1 MRRPSSRAAEK
12 SALRRTRRADP
23 KRRRP
28 CGASDNG
35 ETLAALGATSG
46 EHFAATA
53 GGIAGAE
60 PNLAGAL
67 LLMRT
72 IGRLH
77 GVKEKRGGSWPAG
90 FAGVKPCAEASDGK
104 QVRGKKASR
113 RRTVAPFDETK
124 TSRRKA
130 VGSPAL
136 LRLQLHLRGRET
148 VGDSAERD
156 RAGLAGLR
164 AEDNQR
170 EAVEGLALAGL
181 ERLEA
186 DRVAVVD
193 RGDLGRALDGELHQV
208 VRTRHELA
216 VAVGDGD
223 GHEAQVGAVGAERG
237 AVGREEQLRRCAGRA
252 LHGGS
257 PGLAGLV
264 GLKDL
269 VRLYL
274 FNTSVSEEG
283 IAKLRAQM
291 PQLRVKW
298 KRAVPTRPEYTLAD
312 LVDLSIKAAPPE
324 DSGSGSNIAT
334 DSRSSAD
341 AKPTANPMQR
351 PMQESIANPE
361 TVLSQDD
368 FWDIID
374 LFNWDEE
381 GNDDAVIAP
390 AVQQLSQLSKEEI
403 LAFQEILSE
412 KLYMIDGEKYARE
425 IGRDCFKGNIK
436 QFSKDWFLAVRC
448 CAVANGQLFYND
460 VLLDASSIPKDLG
473 FAALTT
479 LAQSAY
485 CRKTGESFNYKTKYS
500 IDSCSNQKGWPSL
513 HG

>member
-1 MRRPSSRAAEK
+1 M
-12 SALRRTRRADP
+12 
-23 KRRRP
+23 
-28 CGASDNG
+28 NG
-35 ETLAALGATSG
+35 MTE
-46 EHFAATA
+46 
-53 GGIAGAE
+53 
-60 PNLAGAL
+60 
-67 LLMRT
+67 R
-72 IGRLH
+72 
-77 GVKEKRGGSWPAG
+77 
-90 FAGVKPCAEASDGK
+90 
-104 QVRGKKASR
+104 
-113 RRTVAPFDETK
+113 
-124 TSRRKA
+124 
-130 VGSPAL
+130 L
-136 LRLQLHLRGRET
+136 LRFPQRFSMGGLFTAPLSQPETWDLFSTPLGLIVNPENQPINWQWLDEARGDVIVPNPESCKIQLKVSASAANLISPLENLPSQSLHVLDMSRSQINDLSLTHFSHLSSLRVLELAYT
-148 VGDSAERD
+148 PIGD
-156 RAGLAGLR
+156 AGLAFVARLENLESLGLT
-164 AEDNQR
+164 ATSVTSDGLIHLTGLNHLKELWLNGTQVDDT
-170 EAVEGLALAGL
+170 AVEHISQLTELRLLGLSGTAFTDA
-181 ERLEA
+181 
-186 DRVAVVD
+186 
-193 RGDLGRALDGELHQV
+193 
-208 VRTRHELA
+208 
-216 VAVGDGD
+216 
-223 GHEAQVGAVGAERG
+223 
-237 AVGREEQLRRCAGRA
+237 
-252 LHGGS
+252 
-257 PGLAGLV
+257 GLAGLV